1 MRHPSAVT
9 SVPWICARSRTDR
22 FTDRAK
28 AGKWMIFVSA
38 EDIDRAWAIIDH
50 VTITDR
56 LGPAS
61 KVATNYRRNPSRV
74 ICVYTRDYSDLN
86 DVRRVLAWLRHLGF
100 NHTLSYKEDNATRA
114 RLYGPRSA
122 LYTSYSGT
130 DIRVNREPVSDSLAT
145 VSGQTQHPSQRLP
158 LSVPA

>member
-9 SVPWICARSRTDR
+9 SVPWIYARSRTDQ
-22 FTDRAK
+22 FSDRAK
-28 AGKWMIFVSA
+28 IGKWMIFVSA

-61 KVATNYRRNPSRV
+61 KVSTNYRRNPSRV
-74 ICVYTRDYSDLN
+74 ICVYTRDYSDLS
-86 DVRRVLAWLRHLGF
+86 DMRRVLAWLRHLGF

-130 DIRVNREPVSDSLAT
+130 DMKMNREPVSDSHAT
-145 VSGQTQHPSQRLP
+145 VSGQEPSQRLP
-158 LSVPA
+158 LPVPA